1 MPGFPRRSI
10 LTTRIVAISSRSRGS
25 DRCRIVATDAINTML
40 TRRNRRTAGADLKR
54 RNTMSFTSR
63 TGIKVL
69 IVVASVGAAGI
80 VAERHLAASPSPV
93 NSTKAESPPRVE
105 VVHPR
110 RATVAKRLQTN
121 ATLEAFEESDLF
133 AKVSGYL
140 SDVRVDIGDHV
151 KAGQV
156 LAVIDIPEMEQELA
170 EAKAQLE
177 SKQSSLEIARRQL
190 DHFKANVML
199 QNALLKRREELGA
212 AGHFISDRTL
222 DEVRANAEIAKADLG
237 VAEANR
243 ALAANEVDVAAATV
257 EKIKALLAY
266 TQIVAPFDGVVSR
279 RQVNRGDLVQAAT
292 ATRTTPSAGSLF
304 TVQRIDTIRVFC
316 DVPEDD
322 VPHLHVGDPA
332 IVRPSGFDG
341 KPFIG
346 KVTRFSLRLDP
357 ETRNMRTEIDLPNPR
372 ERLYPGT
379 YAVVSLEMNRR
390 PDVLT
395 VPATAVGSDG
405 DGNFVYT
412 ITDHRITRL
421 AVKTGLTDNG
431 RIEVIEG
438 LSEET
443 LVVASTKGAPPLRT
457 AVQPQMARENS

>member
-1 MPGFPRRSI
+1 MAFGSI
-10 LTTRIVAISSRSRGS
+10 AI
-25 DRCRIVATDAINTML
+25 
-40 TRRNRRTAGADLKR
+40 
-54 RNTMSFTSR
+54 
-63 TGIKVL
+63 
-69 IVVASVGAAGI
+69 ASLV
-80 VAERHLAASPSPV
+80 SPWKPD
-93 NSTKAESPPRVE
+93 NLPRVE
-105 VVHPR
+105 VVRPR
-110 RATVAKRLQTN
+110 RATVVQRVQTN
-121 ATLEAFEESDLF
+121 ATLEAFEEVDLF

-156 LAVIDIPEMEQELA
+156 LAVIDVPEMKQELA

-177 SKQSSLEIARRQL
+177 SKKNSLESAGRQL
-190 DHFKANVML
+190 DHNKADLAL
-199 QNALLKRREELGA
+199 QNALAKDREQLGE
-212 AGHFISDRTL
+212 GRGFISDRTL
-222 DEVRANAEIAKADLG
+222 DQVHANAEIAKADLG

-243 ALAANEVDVAAATV
+243 NLAANQVDLAAATV
-257 EKIKALLAY
+257 EKIKALLTY
-266 TQIVAPFDGVVSR
+266 TQIVAPFDGVVAR

-316 DVPEDD
+316 DVPQND

-332 IVRPSGFDG
+332 IVKPSGFDG
-341 KPFIG
+341 EPFIG

-357 ETRNMRTEIDLPNPR
+357 ETRDMRTEIDLPNPE

-390 PDVLT
+390 PDALT
-395 VPATAVGSDG
+395 VPAAAVGSDG

-412 ITDHRITRL
+412 ITDNRITRL

-438 LSEET
+438 PSEET
-443 LVVASTKGAPPLRT
+443 PVVASTKGVPPLRT
-457 AVQPQMARENS
+457 AVQPQMVRENS